1 MLTSSPGRWSSR
13 GLPDCVGRLR
23 GRAGRGG
30 STGPPA
36 GLRGG
41 VCNRRFQVW
50 APGGGGG
57 DDDEVRGV
65 EVGATW
71 LAVLDAG

>member
-1 MLTSSPGRWSSR
+1 M
-13 GLPDCVGRLR
+13 
-23 GRAGRGG
+23 
-30 STGPPA
+30 
-36 GLRGG
+36 
-41 VCNRRFQVW
+41 W